1 MESLNLASKL
11 YKTDFFR
18 MKCSTQDSS
27 TKRSKTM
34 TNQRVSKQVLV
45 SISMLKKDFSIGISC
60 YEKSSEICFM
70 IERHL
75 PIFSRVLKVHEPNLF
90 GHSVVREVE
99 AKFIEKF

>member
-1 MESLNLASKL
+1 
-11 YKTDFFR
+11 
-18 MKCSTQDSS
+18 
-27 TKRSKTM
+27 M

-99 AKFIEKF
+99 AKFIEKFWSKNRQCVSTIKW

>member
-34 TNQRVSKQVLV
+34 TNQRVSKQVVV
-45 SISMLKKDFSIGISC
+45 SISMLKKRTFQSVFRTKKNRQ
-60 YEKSSEICFM
+60 KS
-70 IERHL
+70 
-75 PIFSRVLKVHEPNLF
+75 VL
-90 GHSVVREVE
+90 
-99 AKFIEKF
+99 